1 VEIFPMLPYEQY
13 METMEE
19 GDFNVDC
26 FPFGGSNTA
35 SDAIH
40 LGKPL
45 ISMVGTRWFN
55 QIGPSMVE
63 NFCGYMGPETV
74 EEYEDEIVAMITYA
88 GFNHPEMTHRR
99 PDAVYEPRGAEEFNE
114 WIKKMVRGIDA

>member
-1 VEIFPMLPYEQY
+1 MLEYDSY
-13 METMEE
+13 MELLEE

-45 ISMVGTRWFN
+45 VSLMGGRWFN
-55 QIGPSMVE
+55 RIGPSMVE
-63 NFCGYMGPETV
+63 NFCGYMPPETV
-74 EEYEDEIVAMITYA
+74 EEFESEIVEMINLSGMDGPWISDQNKNYA
-88 GFNHPEMTHRR
+88 
-99 PDAVYEPRGAEEFNE
+99 AVYEPQSGKEFNE
-114 WIKKMVRGIDA
+114 WIKKMTRGVDS